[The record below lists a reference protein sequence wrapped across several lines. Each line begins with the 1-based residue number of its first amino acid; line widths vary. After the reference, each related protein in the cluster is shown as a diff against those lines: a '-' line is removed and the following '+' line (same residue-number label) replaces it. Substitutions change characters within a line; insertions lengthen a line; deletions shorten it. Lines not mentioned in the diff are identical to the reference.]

1 MLPSGVS
8 LNNQYSDNEREKTY
22 SLAEHIDG
30 QLQQMSGDV
39 TEVIEHLNSVNSSN
53 QDENNPMYQ
62 VMSSRFF
69 VSLLLS
75 CRLPVHQLFFRSNN
89 IPSVIN
95 GNIPFRYLK
104 F

>member
-1 MLPSGVS
+1 MTQLTRLSSGVS

-62 VMSSRFF
+62 VMSSRFLF
-69 VSLLLS
+69 LCFCPVVSLYTN
-75 CRLPVHQLFFRSNN
+75 FFFVPT
-89 IPSVIN
+89 I
-95 GNIPFRYLK
+95 YLQ
-104 F
+104 

>member
-1 MLPSGVS
+1 MTQLTRLSSGVS

-69 VSLLLS
+69 CFFVFVLS
-75 CRLPVHQLFFRSNN
+75 SPCTPISFSFQQYTFSD
-89 IPSVIN
+89 
-95 GNIPFRYLK
+95 
-104 F
+104 